1 MRNTNTLF
9 LLISIVVI
17 VSFASGTQISGTT
30 YDWIEETPLEFTIIK
45 AYFEE
50 NLAGQAVSDK
60 NGFYSLSLAEG
71 QYFINAQYTKNG
83 SKYSTDENIT
93 VLGNEIVLDLLLID
107 DFPEITNI
115 EDLPQNIFPDEYFAE
130 SSELEE
136 EPVVIEQEPQED
148 NSTLCATLAGI
159 VLLSAIFL
167 IFAKH
172 SHFKKPKS
180 IELSDNT
187 VLSIIQGKKECLQS
201 DIVEKTGFSEAKVSL
216 IIKSLIEQGK
226 IQKQKV
232 GRNNV
237 LSLKKQ

>member
-30 YDWIEETPLEFTIIK
+30 YDWIEETPLEFTVIK

-50 NLAGQAVSDK
+50 NLAGQTVSDK

-71 QYFINAQYTKNG
+71 QYFINAEYTKNG
-83 SKYSTDENIT
+83 SKYRTDENIT

-107 DFPEITNI
+107 DFPEITDI

-136 EPVVIEQEPQED
+136 EPVVIEQEPQD
-148 NSTLCATLAGI
+148 NPALYTLIAGI
-159 VLLSAIFL
+159 VLLSVIFL

-172 SHFKKPKS
+172 FYFKKPKS

-237 LSLKKQ
+237 LSLKK